1 MEEVAIRDGNQIPAG
16 TTIEA
21 DVCIIGG
28 GPAGITVALE
38 LAKSSVNVVLLESGG
53 LKDDPEPQELNAGT
67 NTGLDYYALDET
79 RFRVLGGSS
88 DRWAGWC
95 RRMDRSDFD
104 ARSWVDTTG
113 WPIAYDDMLPFYR
126 VAARLCQ
133 LDTLDPEPPDPEGLS
148 PVYRKPFVGNDVEIA
163 TWQGSPPTKF
173 GRVYR
178 PDLES
183 ATNVTVLTHTT
194 ANEITTNEDGVRATG
209 AVAISGA
216 GTTFTVTTPTVV
228 LCAGAVETA
237 RLLLAS
243 RSSRPA
249 GLGNDHD
256 LVGRYFM
263 EHPHLVTARLR
274 LLPPGTA
281 GRPPLDPIDRGF
293 LGTRA
298 RLAMQRPTGSA
309 KVAYIIAEERR
320 RSEEMLNFST
330 HIRTVSTVSR
340 EDSEAYQA
348 FKLVANNMR
357 SPREMV
363 AQARSGAIPEG
374 ASEQL
379 RRIAVGAPE
388 IARVIYQEALK
399 RPKEL
404 ALYTQSEQVPNPS
417 SRVVLDDTQ
426 VDASGLPR
434 VQLHWQLSEID
445 KASISRAHAI
455 LGQQFAQSGLGE
467 LIPDPAFENDGPDW
481 GPGLRGGHHHM
492 GTARMA
498 DDPRH
503 GVVNKHGR
511 VHSVHGLYVGD
522 SAVFATGGYA
532 NPLLTLVALAA
543 RLGGHLKRTLA

>member
-1 MEEVAIRDGNQIPAG
+1 MAIVAIRDGNQIPSG

-21 DVCIIGG
+21 DVCIVGG
-28 GPAGITVALE
+28 GPAGITVALG
-38 LAKSSVNVVLLESGG
+38 LAGSNARVLLLESGG
-53 LKDDPEPQELNAGT
+53 LKDEPEPQLLNEGT
-67 NTGLDYYALDET
+67 NTGLDYYELDET

-104 ARSWVDTTG
+104 QRDWVATTG
-113 WPIAYDDMLPFYR
+113 WPISYDELVPFYR
-126 VAARLCQ
+126 DAARLCQ
-133 LDTLDPEPPDPEGLS
+133 LDSLDPRPPQSDDLS
-148 PVYRKPFVGNDVEIA
+148 PVYRAPFVANDVEIA

-173 GRVYR
+173 GKVYR

-183 ATNVTVLTHTT
+183 AHNVTVVTHSTVTEIATDALGERTT
-194 ANEITTNEDGVRATG
+194 GVTAKTG
-209 AVAISGA
+209 EGVP
-216 GTTFTVTTPTVV
+216 FTVVAPTVV

-243 RSSRPA
+243 RSVRPA
-249 GLGNDHD
+249 GLGNEHD

-274 LLPPGTA
+274 LYPEATE
-281 GRPPLDPIDRGF
+281 GRPPLAAIDQGF

-309 KVAYIIAEERR
+309 KVAYVIAEERR
-320 RSEEMLNFST
+320 RREQMLNFST

-363 AQARSGAIPEG
+363 SQIRSGAIPEG

-379 RRIAVGAPE
+379 RRIFVGAPE
-388 IARVIYQEALK
+388 VAQVIYHEALK
-399 RPKEL
+399 QPTEL
-404 ALYTQSEQVPNPS
+404 ALYTQSEQVPNPT
-417 SRVVLDDTQ
+417 SRVLLDDTRR
-426 VDASGLPR
+426 DASGVPR
-434 VQLHWQLSEID
+434 VNLHWQLSDLD
-445 KASISRAHAI
+445 KRSIAKAHAI
-455 LGQQFAQSGLGE
+455 LGRQFSASGLGE
-467 LIPDPAFENDGPDW
+467 LVPEPAFREDGSDW

-498 DDPRH
+498 SDPRH
-503 GVVNKHGR
+503 GVVDTHGE
-511 VHSVHGLYVGD
+511 VHSVRGLFVGD
-522 SAVFATGGYA
+522 SAVFPTGGYA

-543 RLGGHLKRTLA
+543 RLGQRLRGQFE